1 MALAP
6 SLPQVLE
13 LDLAARIPGRPILPS
28 HLAWSQFSRPGN
40 WSAVSR
46 PYWLDRSWWPAVLIR
61 LRSVYSAQHVGEA
74 ACVIVRLQRRAAAAA
89 GSDGCFSV
97 EALLRTLA
105 SSRGA
110 PPAPIPGCGLQS
122 LCNSASGPDVVLR
135 SAETKPT
142 RMADH
147 RYGSN
152 RSPDPPIWDFP
163 GLRNMGGSG
172 DRFERDRS
180 CARGH

>member
-13 LDLAARIPGRPILPS
+13 LDLAARIPGRPIVPS

-89 GSDGCFSV
+89 GGRSPPPSGMVSRAPGAAQTPRITDLRPLKVSNSSPKYCHVRHVAVVASALPFRLCTPQTDGC
-97 EALLRTLA
+97 
-105 SSRGA
+105 
-110 PPAPIPGCGLQS
+110 PAPRPAHIAC
-122 LCNSASGPDVVLR
+122 
-135 SAETKPT
+135 
-142 RMADH
+142 H
-147 RYGSN
+147 
-152 RSPDPPIWDFP
+152 
-163 GLRNMGGSG
+163 
-172 DRFERDRS
+172 
-180 CARGH
+180 H